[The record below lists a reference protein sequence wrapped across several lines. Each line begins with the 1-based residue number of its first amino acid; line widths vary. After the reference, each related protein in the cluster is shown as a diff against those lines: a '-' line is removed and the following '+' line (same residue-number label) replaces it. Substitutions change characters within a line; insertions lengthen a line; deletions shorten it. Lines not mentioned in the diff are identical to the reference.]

1 MPESKGQV
9 ITTEPIG
16 MDSEKRYYWHF
27 GGMLYISY
35 LVMIDLT
42 CYILLDS
49 PWLWREKAK
58 LKTGCRWET
67 GNG

>member
-27 GGMLYISY
+27 GGMLDISCLPYDEISNLLYITRFTMAMEGKGKVKDWMS
-35 LVMIDLT
+35 M
-42 CYILLDS
+42 
-49 PWLWREKAK
+49 
-58 LKTGCRWET
+58 
-67 GNG
+67 GNR